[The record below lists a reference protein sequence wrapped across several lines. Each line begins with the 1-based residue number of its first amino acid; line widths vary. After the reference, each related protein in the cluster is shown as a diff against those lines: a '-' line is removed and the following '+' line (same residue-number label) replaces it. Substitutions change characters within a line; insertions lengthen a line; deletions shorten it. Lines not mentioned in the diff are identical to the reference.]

1 MLLFICYS
9 TTLDNTDISTS
20 NKGKTPVSIN
30 GVEAYS
36 KEALGDKI
44 HRLTTANA
52 QLVTDKIE
60 TEKAKVNLEADR
72 TRLFNEK
79 NSLVAKKEKL
89 RAEIAALNVANVL
102 VRGH

>member
-1 MLLFICYS
+1 MI
-9 TTLDNTDISTS
+9 
-20 NKGKTPVSIN
+20 
-30 GVEAYS
+30 
-36 KEALGDKI
+36 
-44 HRLTTANA
+44 
-52 QLVTDKIE
+52 DKIE